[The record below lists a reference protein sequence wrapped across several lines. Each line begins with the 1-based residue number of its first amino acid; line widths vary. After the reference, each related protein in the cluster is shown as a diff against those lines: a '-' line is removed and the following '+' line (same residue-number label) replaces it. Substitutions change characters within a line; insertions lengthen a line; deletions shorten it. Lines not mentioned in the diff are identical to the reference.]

1 MAPHRGDLDRSNRYR
16 LVSCIAQRGARRHS
30 PGDDRGGCRDHYD
43 DNGGDNDNNIDH
55 NSAAVDTRSR
65 NNGL

>member
-1 MAPHRGDLDRSNRYR
+1 LFLASRNEE
-16 LVSCIAQRGARRHS
+16 LVATP

-43 DNGGDNDNNIDH
+43 DNGGHNDNKSDH
-55 NSAAVDTRSR
+55 SSAAVDTRSR